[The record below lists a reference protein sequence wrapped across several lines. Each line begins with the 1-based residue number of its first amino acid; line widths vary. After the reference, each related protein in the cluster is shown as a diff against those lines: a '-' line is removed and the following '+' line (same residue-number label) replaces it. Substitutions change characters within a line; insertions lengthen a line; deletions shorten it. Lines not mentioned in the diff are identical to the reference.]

1 MIRRSPRSTRTD
13 TLFPYTTLFRSAGRS
28 SDLTGQGAIVR
39 SDRAAALSA
48 ASATNRRAWRGAGR
62 RLNKVPWGRKH
73 GNRSASRRLLPEGRL
88 SGPMP
93 WVIAIMMFLTLLAA
107 AAGIAL
113 DHAAR
118 SLSAVLSGRVTV
130 QIVEADA
137 EIRSEQADRVIAALK
152 HLPGVRAVVRVQDA
166 ELEAALRQIGSA
178 HV

>member
-1 MIRRSPRSTRTD
+1 
-13 TLFPYTTLFRSAGRS
+13 
-28 SDLTGQGAIVR
+28 
-39 SDRAAALSA
+39 
-48 ASATNRRAWRGAGR
+48 
-62 RLNKVPWGRKH
+62 
-73 GNRSASRRLLPEGRL
+73 
-88 SGPMP
+88 MP

-118 SLSAVLSGRVTV
+118 SLSAELSGRVTV

-166 ELEAALRQIGSA
+166 ELEAALRPWQGSELLEGDLHIPA
-178 HV
+178 LLDVDMTSGGGAMQMTTLRNAATAKPKGCG